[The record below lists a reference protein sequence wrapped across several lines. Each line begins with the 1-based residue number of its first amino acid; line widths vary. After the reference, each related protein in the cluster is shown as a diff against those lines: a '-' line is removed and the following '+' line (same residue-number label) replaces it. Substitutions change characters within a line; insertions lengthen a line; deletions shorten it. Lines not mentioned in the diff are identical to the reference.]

1 MHIIKIAQRMDH
13 LLHTYLCTTVVGMDK
28 ERAWFS
34 SMADRK
40 ITVVEISK
48 HLNVSRNTARS
59 RLDEGLT
66 SDEIIQLARALN
78 LNPVTALNELGK
90 LGVQEIFD
98 YLDSDGTLLSTAS
111 PQQLIYQLARDS
123 LGLEEKG
130 RLWKEVSDP
139 KGYRDDLASRRAGT
153 PVSDVDDSLQDE
165 DDGTV
170 MEWDDS
176 IPHAADS
183 SPDEQAEREKRGE
196 DLID

>member
-13 LLHTYLCTTVVGMDK
+13 LLHTYLFTTVVGMDK

-40 ITVVEISK
+40 ITVVEIAK

-153 PVSDVDDSLQDE
+153 PVSDVDDSMPLSAVAYSGPDE
-165 DDGTV
+165 D
-170 MEWDDS
+170 
-176 IPHAADS
+176 
-183 SPDEQAEREKRGE
+183 AERN
-196 DLID
+196 DADDD

>member
-1 MHIIKIAQRMDH
+1 
-13 LLHTYLCTTVVGMDK
+13 MDK
-28 ERAWFS
+28 EKAWFS

-40 ITVVEISK
+40 ITVVEIAK

-66 SDEIIQLARALN
+66 SDEIIQLARALH

-90 LGVQEIFD
+90 LGAQEIFD

-111 PQQLIYQLARDS
+111 PQQLLYQLAQDS
-123 LGLEEKG
+123 LGREEKG

-139 KGYRDDLASRRAGT
+139 KGYRDDLAARRAGA
-153 PVSDVDDSLQDE
+153 PVSAPSASLHDDN
-165 DDGTV
+165 DGLV
-170 MEWDDS
+170 QEWDDS
-176 IPHAADS
+176 VPHAADS

-196 DLID
+196 DPID

>member
-1 MHIIKIAQRMDH
+1 
-13 LLHTYLCTTVVGMDK
+13 
-28 ERAWFS
+28 
-34 SMADRK
+34 MADRK
-40 ITVVEISK
+40 ITVVEIAK

-66 SDEIIQLARALN
+66 SDEIIQLARALH

-111 PQQLIYQLARDS
+111 PQQLIYQLAQDS

-139 KGYRDDLASRRAGT
+139 KGYRDDLAARRAGA
-153 PVSDVDDSLQDE
+153 PVSEPSASLHDD
-165 DDGTV
+165 DDGLV
-170 MEWDDS
+170 QEWDDS
-176 IPHAADS
+176 VPHAADS